1 MPVLV
6 VGCTAVA
13 WLRGDDL
20 AGLRVV
26 AWTVAVVIL
35 MDIGGYVFGRLIG
48 GPRLMPRVS
57 PNKTWAGLLGGVGA
71 AALFGAVLGGA
82 IEGVSGVVLAVWSA
96 LVALFSQAG
105 DLAESAV
112 KRHVG
117 VKDSGAMLPGHGG
130 LLDRVDGHLAALA
143 LVLGVAVVS
152 GRSPLAWAGT

>member
-1 MPVLV
+1 M
-6 VGCTAVA
+6 
-13 WLRGDDL
+13 
-20 AGLRVV
+20 
-26 AWTVAVVIL
+26 
-35 MDIGGYVFGRLIG
+35 
-48 GPRLMPRVS
+48 
-57 PNKTWAGLLGGVGA
+57 LGGVGA
-71 AALFGAVLGGA
+71 AALFGALLGGA
-82 IEGVSGVVLAVWSA
+82 IEGVNGAVLAVWSA
-96 LVALFSQAG
+96 LIALFSQAG